1 MLVAAVADGAGSACH
16 SDVGAFLATRTAVTR
31 FSPPLEPETTGA
43 DDRWKDALCQA
54 VQAAKQTVE
63 REAAARGL
71 RARDLACTL
80 ILVALLPGLS
90 AAAQIGDGAA
100 VAADADG
107 RLTALT
113 RPVQGRYANE
123 TVFLTGHQAL
133 DDVQLSVHRAAYTA
147 LALLSDGLQMLA
159 LTLPG
164 GQPHAPFL
172 TPFFH
177 YLASVPDERQRQRQ
191 LTRFLCSPRVRA
203 RTDDDLT
210 LLLAAREIGP
220 HATTTAAHQAMDHL

>member
-1 MLVAAVADGAGSACH
+1 MLVAAVADGAGSASH

-31 FSPPLEPETTGA
+31 FSPPLEPETPAA

-54 VQAAKQTVE
+54 VQAAKQAVD

-80 ILVALLPGLS
+80 ILVALSPVLT

-107 RLTALT
+107 HLTALT
-113 RPVQGRYANE
+113 RPVQGTYANE
-123 TVFLTGHQAL
+123 TVFLTGRQAL
-133 DDVQLSVHRAAYTA
+133 GDVQLSVHRAAYTS

-164 GQPHAPFL
+164 GQPYAPFF

-177 YLASVPDERQRQRQ
+177 YLASVPNEWQRQRQ
-191 LTRFLCSPRVRA
+191 LTRFLYSPRVRA

-210 LLLAAREIGP
+210 LLLATREIGP
-220 HATTTAAHQAMDHL
+220 HATTTAAHQAVDHL